1 MNSSYPF
8 SLDIPQSNAIAG
20 SYAYDLSMFKF
31 YLVDI
36 LCIFVTMMTLIDDKD
51 TVNEYDTIG

>member
-1 MNSSYPF
+1 
-8 SLDIPQSNAIAG
+8 
-20 SYAYDLSMFKF
+20 MFKF

>member
-1 MNSSYPF
+1 M
-8 SLDIPQSNAIAG
+8 AK
-20 SYAYDLSMFKF
+20 SMFKF